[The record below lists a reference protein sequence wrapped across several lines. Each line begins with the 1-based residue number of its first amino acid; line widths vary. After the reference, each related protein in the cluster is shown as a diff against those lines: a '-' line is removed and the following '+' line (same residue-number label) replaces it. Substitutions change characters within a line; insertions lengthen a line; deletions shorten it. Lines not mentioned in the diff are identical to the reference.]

1 MSFRNNVNVILL
13 LGVPSWSTMEGRYAD
28 RDSIQYM
35 EDFSTEEKIVG
46 GGAGKFELKF
56 WLFNL
61 LI

>member
-1 MSFRNNVNVILL
+1 
-13 LGVPSWSTMEGRYAD
+13 MEGRYAD